1 MKKSDCPYEPHLT
14 IREFFLPPGEQWV
27 PQLAGW
33 SLIQVSQGTGYYLQ
47 PQLNQALE
55 VGSVLLVAEN
65 VEGTIRASQLGG
77 LSLCSFNVIPSRLT
91 GLITLSEQDFLET
104 ASRREVCPQVFPPDS
119 PTALKIGELYASR
132 NRSGLLFRLK
142 LLQILVETFG
152 NGLEQIIS
160 DREIS
165 DARDRLQALLK
176 QTPSSELLQMDLDEL
191 AQVTRCTPRHLN
203 RIFHKL
209 VGMSFRDKRT
219 DLRLARALELL
230 ATTNSKV
237 VEVALES
244 GYKSLSLF
252 NLVFVRRFGISPGKW
267 RQKQGNNKDIEKS
280 RSKRTKQLV
289 PAENSVHAFRGNFST
304 RFAGNPTAN
313 KSPFKKEADKIVT
326 KISIGR
332 PAFLHQA

>member
-1 MKKSDCPYEPHLT
+1 MKKSDCAYEPHLT
-14 IREFFLPPGEQWV
+14 VKEFSVPPGEQWV

-33 SLIQVSQGTGYYLQ
+33 SLIQVCQGAGYYLQ

-55 VGSVLLVAEN
+55 VGAVLLLAEN
-65 VEGTIRASQLGG
+65 VQGAIRASQLDG

-104 ASRREVCPQVFPPDS
+104 ISKREACPQVFPPDS
-119 PTALKIGELYASR
+119 PIAIKIGELYASR
-132 NRSGLLFRLK
+132 NRGGLLFRLK
-142 LLQILVETFG
+142 LLQILFETFG
-152 NGLEQIIS
+152 NGLKQIVS

-165 DARDRLQALLK
+165 DVRDRLQVFLK

-191 AQVTRCTPRHLN
+191 AQAIHCTPRHLN

-219 DLRLARALELL
+219 DLRLARSLELL

-237 VEVALES
+237 VDVALES

-252 NLVFVRRFGISPGKW
+252 NLVFVRRFGLSPGKW
-267 RQKQGNNKDIEKS
+267 RQKQGNNRDI
-280 RSKRTKQLV
+280 RTKQWV
-289 PAENSVHAFRGNFST
+289 PVENSAPSFRRNLSA
-304 RFAGNPTAN
+304 RFAGNPIAS
-313 KSPFKKEADKIVT
+313 KSPFKKETDKIVA
-326 KISIGR
+326 KISIVR
-332 PAFLHQA
+332 PAILHQA